1 MSGHRLISCFF
12 CLLVCLFLGL
22 FAYPASGSEVK
33 GSTGSISVGMDL
45 PQFKLEAPSSEKDK
59 QYLGLKN
66 SKDFSLSEVPAK
78 LIVFEVFSVYCP
90 HCKKNAG
97 KLNKLYNLIQQDS
110 ELSQGIK
117 MIGMSTGS
125 RHDKTEKW
133 KETLKIPFP
142 LFSDPYSKVFKEFG
156 RPPVPLTFV
165 ATGSGKVLYTHG
177 GVIENEEDLFRFL
190 KKSLK
195 EQ

>member
-12 CLLVCLFLGL
+12 CLMVCLFLGL
-22 FAYPASGSEVK
+22 SAYPASGSEVK

-45 PQFKLEAPSSEKDK
+45 PQFKLDAPDSDKDK

-66 SKDFSLSEVPAK
+66 SKDFSLSEIPAK
-78 LIVFEVFSVYCP
+78 LIIFEIFSVYCP

-97 KLNKLYNLIQQDS
+97 QLNKLYNLIQQDP
-110 ELSQGIK
+110 ELSQGVK
-117 MIGMSTGS
+117 MIAMSTGT
-125 RHDKTEKW
+125 RYDKTEKW
-133 KETLKIPFP
+133 KETLKVPFP
-142 LFSDPYSKVFKEFG
+142 LFSDPYTKIFKQFG
-156 RPPVPLTFV
+156 QPPVPVTFV

-177 GVIENEEDLFRFL
+177 GVIENEEDLYRFL

>member
-12 CLLVCLFLGL
+12 CLMVCLFLGL
-22 FAYPASGSEVK
+22 SAYPASGSEVK

-45 PQFKLEAPSSEKDK
+45 PQFKLDAPDSDKDK

-66 SKDFSLSEVPAK
+66 SKDFSLSEIPAK

-97 KLNKLYNLIQQDS
+97 QLNKLYNLIQQDS
-110 ELSQGIK
+110 ELSQGVK
-117 MIGMSTGS
+117 MIAMSTGS
-125 RHDKTEKW
+125 RYDKTEKW
-133 KETLKIPFP
+133 KETLKVPFP

-156 RPPVPLTFV
+156 SPPVPVTFV
-165 ATGSGKVLYTHG
+165 ATNSGKVLYTHG

-190 KKSLK
+190 KESFK